1 MNKKEKMPTEISLLW
16 APNISAIAIMVDDV
30 RMSAEDVKRE
40 YPLYSKQLS
49 DMFNVELEGDEE
61 PVEGDY
67 VPDMS
72 YE

>member
-49 DMFNVELEGDEE
+49 DMFNV
-61 PVEGDY
+61 
-67 VPDMS
+67 
-72 YE
+72 

>member
-1 MNKKEKMPTEISLLW
+1 MKSKFTTQKPTEISLLW

-49 DMFNVELEGDEE
+49 DMFNVELNKKK
-61 PVEGDY
+61 
-67 VPDMS
+67 S
-72 YE
+72 